1 MTDDNVQEYVA
12 YWFTPQPKEFLGEAI
27 RHLVPQKGLLC
38 KCLCRSFINC
48 SSTFTCEHP
57 PI

>member
-27 RHLVPQKGLLC
+27 RHLVPQKDSCVSACADPLLTVPVPSPVSI
-38 KCLCRSFINC
+38 LQ
-48 SSTFTCEHP
+48 
-57 PI
+57 